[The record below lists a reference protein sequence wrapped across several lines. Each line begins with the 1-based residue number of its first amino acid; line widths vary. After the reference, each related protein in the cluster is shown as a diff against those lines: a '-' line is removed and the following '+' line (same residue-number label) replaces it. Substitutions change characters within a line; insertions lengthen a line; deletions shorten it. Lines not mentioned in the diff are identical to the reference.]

1 MLVRPPE
8 LQGGSG
14 SFNQR
19 IAGAFGRPGEGYG
32 AGSAGTGPVGGGTP
46 SVGSGHMQRS
56 LLERRGHLEA
66 RVEALGPGR
75 VAELERTR
83 ARFAAVEEE
92 LAGAESAPQWWRDY
106 QVWN

>member
-1 MLVRPPE
+1 MLGP
-8 LQGGSG
+8 
-14 SFNQR
+14 
-19 IAGAFGRPGEGYG
+19 GR
-32 AGSAGTGPVGGGTP
+32 VTP
-46 SVGSGHMQRS
+46 Q
-56 LLERRGHLEA
+56 A

-106 QVWN
+106 QVCNQILPREVVEIYDAPDPLYDDPVELGDLPPEEFMVQAPGTVSVG